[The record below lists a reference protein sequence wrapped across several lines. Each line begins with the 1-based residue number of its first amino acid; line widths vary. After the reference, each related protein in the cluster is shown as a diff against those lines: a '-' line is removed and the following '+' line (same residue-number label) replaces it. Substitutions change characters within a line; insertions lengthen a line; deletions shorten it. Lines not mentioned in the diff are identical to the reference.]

1 MKRFQFLGLLPIL
14 GITLAA
20 LGTTSTPAQVFST
33 DGRSGVYVQGN
44 GQAMAGTFDEK
55 GFRGI
60 AVGLDGKARRIEGP
74 SANPF
79 ATGHRQ
85 TIGTVRT
92 SRTGG
97 AMAGAMAGQAPIAPG
112 GFDPFA
118 FVFGQSAPMP
128 GAGIAAFAGPMPSE
142 ELKVAKRAIRQG
154 RYEDS
159 LRIIQR
165 AIDDGVVD
173 IQVEQLRALALFALH
188 EYDQAAAAA
197 YTVLESG
204 AQWDWP
210 TLQGMYPN
218 RETYLEHLRTLRA
231 AAAEP
236 TATAGV
242 HFLLAYHCLMLHQV
256 DAAREALINTRHLQP
271 ENQLVHRLLAT
282 LPPSVD

>member
-1 MKRFQFLGLLPIL
+1 MKRLQFLGLLPIL

-20 LGTTSTPAQVFST
+20 LGTTSAPAQVFST

-60 AVGLDGKARRIEGP
+60 AVGPDGKARRIEAQ

-79 ATGHRQ
+79 ATDHRP
-85 TIGTVRT
+85 TIGNLRMPH
-92 SRTGG
+92 SSG
-97 AMAGAMAGQAPIAPG
+97 AMAGATAGRAPIGPG

-128 GAGIAAFAGPMPSE
+128 GMGIAAFAGPVPSE
-142 ELKVAKRAIRQG
+142 ELKTAKRVFRQG
-154 RYEDS
+154 RYEEA
-159 LRIIQR
+159 LRVIEG

-173 IQVEQLRALALFALH
+173 IELEQLRALTLFAMQ
-188 EYDQAAAAA
+188 EYDRAAAPA
-197 YTVLESG
+197 YTVLEAG

-210 TLQGMYPN
+210 TLQQMYPT
-218 RETYLEHLRTLRA
+218 RETYVEHLRSLRTA
-231 AAAEP
+231 AAAP
-236 TATAGV
+236 TATAGE
-242 HFLLAYHCLMLHQV
+242 HFLLAYHSMMLHQV
-256 DAAREALINTRHLQP
+256 DAAREALVKTRQLHP
-271 ENQLVHRLLAT
+271 ENRLVPRLLAS

>member
-33 DGRSGVYVQGN
+33 DGRSGVYVQGD
-44 GQAMAGTFDEK
+44 GQAMAGTFDEQ

-60 AVGLDGKARRIEGP
+60 AVGPDGKARRLEGP

-85 TIGTVRT
+85 AIGTVRT
-92 SRTGG
+92 PHGAG
-97 AMAGAMAGQAPIAPG
+97 AMAGAMAGRAPIGPG

-118 FVFGQSAPMP
+118 FVFGPSAPVP
-128 GAGIAAFAGPMPSE
+128 GGGIAAFAGPMPSDG
-142 ELKVAKRAIRQG
+142 LQVAKRAFRQG

-165 AIDDGVVD
+165 AIDDGVVG
-173 IQVEQLRALALFALH
+173 IEVEQLRALTLFAMH
-188 EYDQAAAAA
+188 EYDQAAASA

-210 TLQGMYPN
+210 TLQGMYPS
-218 RETYLEHLRTLRA
+218 RETYIEHLRSLRA

-271 ENQLVHRLLAT
+271 ENQLVPRLLAS

>member
-60 AVGLDGKARRIEGP
+60 AVGPDGKARRIEGQSP
-74 SANPF
+74 NPF
-79 ATGHRQ
+79 STSPREKSGV
-85 TIGTVRT
+85 VRT
-92 SRTGG
+92 PDSHGPF
-97 AMAGAMAGQAPIAPG
+97 AGAVAGRAPIAPG

-128 GAGIAAFAGPMPSE
+128 GVGIAAFAGPMPSE
-142 ELKVAKRAIRQG
+142 ELKMAKRAFRQG

-173 IQVEQLRALALFALH
+173 IEAEQLRALTLFAMQ
-188 EYDQAAAAA
+188 EYDQAAASA

-210 TLQGMYPN
+210 TLQGMYST
-218 RETYLEHLRTLRA
+218 RETYIEHLRALRA

-236 TATAGV
+236 TAMAGV

-256 DAAREALINTRHLQP
+256 DAAREALINTRQLQP
-271 ENQLVHRLLAT
+271 ENQLVPRLLAS